1 MDAFMF
7 PGGVL
12 RDKRKELKLSL
23 DEVYRKTRIPIR
35 SLEALEEG
43 DLGRLPAPCYAIG
56 FLKSYC
62 QFLELDPSSLVDS
75 YKAMTR
81 PPTRFLGMSR
91 SNVERP
97 GGPRW
102 FSDVVTWGAV
112 CLLLALGWL
121 TYAVV
126 LRPTADVEERS
137 VEAGALDMVVPNASG
152 EIDY

>member
-1 MDAFMF
+1 MF
-7 PGGVL
+7 PGGIL

-23 DEVYRKTRIPIR
+23 DEVYRRTRIPVL

-43 DLGRLPAPCYAIG
+43 DLGGLPAPCYAIG
-56 FLKSYC
+56 FLKTYC
-62 QFLELDPSSLVDS
+62 EFLELDSSSLIDS
-75 YKAMTR
+75 YKALTR
-81 PPTRFLGMSR
+81 PTSRFLCISR
-91 SNVERP
+91 SNAESQ
-97 GGPRW
+97 GGPPW

-137 VEAGALDMVVPNASG
+137 VEAGVLDMVVPNASG
-152 EIDY
+152 EVDY